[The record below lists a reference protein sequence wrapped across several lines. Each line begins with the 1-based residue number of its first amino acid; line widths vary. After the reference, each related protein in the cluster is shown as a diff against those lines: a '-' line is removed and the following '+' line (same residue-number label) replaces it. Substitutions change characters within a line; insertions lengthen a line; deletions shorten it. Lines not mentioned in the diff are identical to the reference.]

1 MLKSHWHEETMNTK
15 IIRAILI
22 CLLQCDGIPMPE
34 SNVIMATQLLCRTD
48 NPTEDDVRE
57 RLRDLEGQQYIS
69 GATEPL
75 TKERTWTL
83 TTKGIHKARQLR

>member
-1 MLKSHWHEETMNTK
+1 MNSR
-15 IIRAILI
+15 IIRAILVV
-22 CLLQCDGIPMPE
+22 LLQCDGQPIPEFALVQAAQM
-34 SNVIMATQLLCRTD
+34 LCRSD

-57 RLRDLEGQQYIS
+57 RLREVEAQQFIS
-69 GATEPL
+69 GATDPL